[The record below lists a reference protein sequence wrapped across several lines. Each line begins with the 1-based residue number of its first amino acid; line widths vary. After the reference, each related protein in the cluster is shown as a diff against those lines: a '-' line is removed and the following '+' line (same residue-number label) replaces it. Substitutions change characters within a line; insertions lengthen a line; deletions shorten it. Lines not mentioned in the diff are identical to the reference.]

1 MKFRKEKDTMG
12 SVQVPADKYWGA
24 QTERSRNNFKIG
36 SPGSMPI
43 DIIYGFAIL
52 KKAAAYTNEELG
64 VLSAEKRDLI
74 AQVCDEIEAGELNEH
89 FPLVAWQTGSG
100 TQSNM
105 NVNEVIAN
113 RAHVLQGRVLGEGER
128 TLLPNDDVNKSQSSN
143 DTFPTGMHI
152 AIYKKIVEV
161 TLPGVSQLR
170 DTLAKKAAEFDD
182 VIKIGRTHFMDATPL
197 SLGQEF
203 SGYVAQLNQGI
214 KALEN
219 TLPHLAQLA
228 LGGTAVGT
236 GINTPK
242 GYAQRVSRYIAQFT
256 GLPFVSA
263 ENKFEALAAHD
274 ALVET
279 HGALRQLAVSLF
291 KIANDLRIMAS
302 GPRSGIGELI
312 IPANEP
318 GSSIM
323 PGKVNPTQ
331 CEALTMVCAQVMGND
346 TAVAFAGTQGH
357 FELNVYKPVMALNVL
372 ESAQLIGDA
381 CVSFDSNC
389 AQGIVPNTD
398 KVDKLLKNSL
408 MLVTALN
415 PKIGYYKAAEIANLA
430 HQNKLTLKEAA
441 LQTGYI
447 TEVEFD
453 EWVQPKN
460 MIGRD

>member
-1 MKFRKEKDTMG
+1 MKFRTEKDTMG

-36 SPGSMPI
+36 SPSSMPI
-43 DIIYGFAIL
+43 DIIYGFAVL

-64 VLSAEKRDLI
+64 VLTAEKRDLI
-74 AQVCDEIEAGELNEH
+74 AQVCDEIEAGELNDH

-152 AIYKKIVEV
+152 AIYKKVVEV
-161 TLPGVSQLR
+161 TLPGVMQLR
-170 DTLAKKAAEFDD
+170 DTLAKKAADFDD

-242 GYAQRVSRYIAQFT
+242 GYAQKVSRYITQFT
-256 GLPFVSA
+256 
-263 ENKFEALAAHD
+263 
-274 ALVET
+274 
-279 HGALRQLAVSLF
+279 
-291 KIANDLRIMAS
+291 
-302 GPRSGIGELI
+302 
-312 IPANEP
+312 
-318 GSSIM
+318 
-323 PGKVNPTQ
+323 
-331 CEALTMVCAQVMGND
+331 
-346 TAVAFAGTQGH
+346 
-357 FELNVYKPVMALNVL
+357 
-372 ESAQLIGDA
+372 
-381 CVSFDSNC
+381 
-389 AQGIVPNTD
+389 
-398 KVDKLLKNSL
+398 
-408 MLVTALN
+408 
-415 PKIGYYKAAEIANLA
+415 
-430 HQNKLTLKEAA
+430 
-441 LQTGYI
+441 
-447 TEVEFD
+447 
-453 EWVQPKN
+453 
-460 MIGRD
+460 

>member
-1 MKFRKEKDTMG
+1 MKFRTEKDTMG

-36 SPGSMPI
+36 SPSSMPI
-43 DIIYGFAIL
+43 DIIYGFAVL

-64 VLSAEKRDLI
+64 VLTSEKRDLI
-74 AQVCDEIEAGELNEH
+74 AQVCDEIEAGELNDH

-152 AIYKKIVEV
+152 AIYKKVVEV
-161 TLPGVSQLR
+161 TLPGVMQLR
-170 DTLAKKAAEFDD
+170 DTLAKKAADFDD

-242 GYAQRVSRYIAQFT
+242 GYAQKVSRYIAQFT

-291 KIANDLRIMAS
+291 KIGNDIRIMAS

-381 CVSFDSNC
+381 CVSFDLNC
-389 AQGIVPNTD
+389 AQGIEPNTD
-398 KVDKLLKNSL
+398 KVDELLKNSL

-430 HQNKLTLKEAA
+430 HQNKLTLKQAA
-441 LQTGYI
+441 LQTGYL
-447 TEVEFD
+447 TEEEFD